1 MAHPVFTDLSERLQS
16 LRGYL
21 DIEVKEEEIRVLE
34 KQSTLEDFWNDAD
47 AAQEVLKKISNLKE
61 WTEGWHD
68 LNDQVNSLSDLFDM
82 AAEEGDEETKESCLA
97 DVAGFKDALKKL
109 ELKKMLSGDDDMR
122 HAIISINPGAGGTES
137 QDWASILY
145 RMYTRYFDKKGWSYA
160 LLDFQEAED
169 AGIKAATIEVRQD
182 YAYGMLRSEI
192 GVHRLVRISPFDSN
206 ARRHTSFSAVNV
218 FPVLDD
224 IEYEIE
230 EKDIKVDVY
239 RASGAGG
246 QHVNKTDSAVRM
258 THIPTGIVVT
268 CQQERSQIQNR
279 LKAMQALKGAVYQRY
294 KEEEEARRAEG
305 RQEKRKIEWGS
316 QIRNY
321 VLQPYQMVKDARTGC
336 ERTDAGAVLDGDIDC
351 YIEAYLLGE
360 EDQGA

>member
-1 MAHPVFTDLSERLQS
+1 MAHPVFTELSERLAT
-16 LRGYL
+16 LHGYL
-21 DIEVKEEEIRVLE
+21 DIEAKEEEIKVLE
-34 KQSTLEDFWNDAD
+34 NQSTREDFWNDAD
-47 AAQEVLKKISNLKE
+47 AAQAILKKVRTLKE

-68 LNDQVNSLSDLFDM
+68 LNNQVNSLAELHELADL
-82 AAEEGDEETKESCLA
+82 EGDESTKESCIA
-97 DVAGFKDALKKL
+97 DVAGMKGALKKL
-109 ELKKMLSGDDDMR
+109 ELKKMLSGEDDIR
-122 HAIISINPGAGGTES
+122 HAIVTINPGAGGTES
-137 QDWASILY
+137 QDWASMLY
-145 RMYTRYFDKKGWSYA
+145 RMYQRYFDKKGWSYS
-160 LLDFQEAED
+160 LLDYQEGEE
-169 AGIKAATIEVRQD
+169 AGIKAATFEVTQD

-206 ARRHTSFSAVNV
+206 ARRHTSFTAVYV
-218 FPVLDD
+218 YPILDD

-279 LKAMQALKGAVYQRY
+279 LKAMQALKGAVYQRI
-294 KEEEEARRAEG
+294 KEEEEAKRADG
-305 RQEKRKIEWGS
+305 MAEKRKIEWGS

-321 VLQPYQMVKDARTGC
+321 VLQPYQMVKDARTSH
-336 ERTDAGAVLDGDIDC
+336 ETSDAGGVLDGDLDPF
-351 YIEAYLLGE
+351 IESYLLGE
-360 EDQGA
+360 E